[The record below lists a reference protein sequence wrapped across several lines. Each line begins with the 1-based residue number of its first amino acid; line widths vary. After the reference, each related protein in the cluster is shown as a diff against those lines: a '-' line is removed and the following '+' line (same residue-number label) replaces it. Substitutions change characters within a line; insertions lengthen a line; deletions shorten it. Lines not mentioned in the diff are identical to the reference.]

1 MTKRGH
7 VLRQCEYA
15 QVDGHTRGGQV
26 LTVLVT
32 TVQFVKAQD
41 EVSLDSEINCS
52 LDKDGEEVESTC
64 P

>member
-1 MTKRGH
+1 MTKRDH

-15 QVDGHTRGGQV
+15 QVDGHARGGLV
-26 LTVLVT
+26 LAFLVT
-32 TVQFVKAQD
+32 TVQFVEAQD
-41 EVSLDSEINCS
+41 EVSLDSEINCG